1 MKIED
6 VSSSVYGSSSIQA
19 GDSGRLGTAESCSN
33 PFAAASD
40 ATKNFF
46 TDTEPMLEQDCEHS
60 GGKAVQQSVLL
71 EELDLALLQEGCII
85 NFCSL
90 FFDSPE
96 PFSVFAN
103 SNKTQVFSI
112 TKSELFKHMPSSPQ
126 PLHMSCQNHYFPL
139 RKLCLY
145 KNRRILWGLHR
156 KRKKFVVKINCSVIQ
171 SSQWCHRLAG
181 MLNVGEISATLA
193 L

>member
-1 MKIED
+1 MKIQD
-6 VSSSVYGSSSIQA
+6 VCASVYVSSTIQA
-19 GDSGRLGTAESCSN
+19 GDSGRPGTAGSSSN
-33 PFAAASD
+33 PFATSSD
-40 ATKNFF
+40 ETNNLF
-46 TDTEPMLEQDCEHS
+46 TDTESMRERDCEQS
-60 GGKAVQQSVLL
+60 GGKTVQQSVLL

-126 PLHMSCQNHYFPL
+126 PLHTSCQDHGFPL
-139 RKLCLY
+139 CKLCLY
-145 KNRRILWGLHR
+145 KNGIILWGYHCEH
-156 KRKKFVVKINCSVIQ
+156 KAFVVK
-171 SSQWCHRLAG
+171 
-181 MLNVGEISATLA
+181 LNFPVTRCC
-193 L
+193 